1 MTFFLGAHL
10 NMTAMH
16 ALKHHTASLQ
26 LALDI
31 LRKCIAAVTL
41 IGVRRGII
49 ADQAT
54 DYILG
59 SLPLLLSV
67 TGLTGLIMTNQ
78 MGWHLNEAM
87 SNVSVIPGF
96 TAQFVLR
103 ELGVTIPALLLVARV
118 GASMTAETASM
129 KITEQL
135 DAMKLLKI
143 DLVRYHIFPRWI
155 AFLVSCVVLTLLA
168 CLIAMAFAI
177 LSAVVLYGFNVDEYL
192 NSMRPFIKPIDIT
205 CIVTKALIFG
215 VIIPPISF
223 AYGIRTGG
231 GAQGVGQATT
241 DSVVAGYLAV
251 AVLDFI
257 LTAVFSS
264 LF

>member
-1 MTFFLGAHL
+1 MVATGSF
-10 NMTAMH
+10 
-16 ALKHHTASLQ
+16 KHHAASLL
-26 LALDI
+26 LALAI
-31 LRKCIAAVTL
+31 LRRTIAAIPL
-41 IGVRRGII
+41 IGVRRATI

-54 DYILG
+54 EYILG
-59 SLPLLLSV
+59 SLPLLLSI
-67 TGLTGLIMTNQ
+67 TGLTGLIMTSQ

-103 ELGVTIPALLLVARV
+103 ELGVTIPALLLVARI
-118 GASMTAETASM
+118 GASMTAELASM

-143 DLVRYHIFPRWI
+143 DLVRYHIFPRAV
-155 AFLVSCVVLTLLA
+155 AFLGSCVVLTLLA
-168 CLIAMAFAI
+168 CLIAMFFAI
-177 LSAVVLYGFNVDEYL
+177 LSAVILYGFNVDEYL
-192 NSMRPFIKPIDIT
+192 NSMRPFIRPMDIT
-205 CIVTKALIFG
+205 CIVTKALVFG
-215 VIIPPISF
+215 VIIPPLAF
-223 AYGIRTGG
+223 AYGIRSEG

-241 DSVVAGYLAV
+241 DSVVAGYLGV
-251 AVLDFI
+251 SVLDFI

>member
-1 MTFFLGAHL
+1 MKQSGF
-10 NMTAMH
+10 
-16 ALKHHTASLQ
+16 KHHWEAMTLAFTLLRQSFASLP
-26 LALDI
+26 LAH
-31 LRKCIAAVTL
+31 
-41 IGVRRGII
+41 RRSGII

-54 DYILG
+54 DYIVG

-67 TGLTGLIMTNQ
+67 TGLTGIIMTNQ

-87 SNVSVIPGF
+87 SNISVIPGF

-103 ELGVTIPALLLVARV
+103 ELGVTIPALLLVSKV
-118 GASMTAETASM
+118 GASMTAELASM

-135 DAMKLLKI
+135 DAMGLLKI
-143 DLVRYHIFPRWI
+143 DLVGYHIFPRWI
-155 AFLVSCVVLTLLA
+155 AFLISCLTLTLLA
-168 CLIAMAFAI
+168 CLIAMFFAI
-177 LSAVVLYGFNVDEYL
+177 LSSVLLYGFNVDEYL
-192 NSMRPFIKPIDIT
+192 NSMRPFIKPIDIL
-205 CIVTKALIFG
+205 CIVTKALVFG
-215 VIIPPISF
+215 VVIPPISF
-223 AYGIRTGG
+223 AYGVLTGG

-257 LTAVFSS
+257 MTALFSS